1 MREKATIIAEA
12 KEYIKAKNLEFQNSD
27 YYIDEKIALKA
38 ITFISL
44 LRHTGGKLAGSPFA
58 LLPFQIK
65 FITDIIGTYDRRT
78 AQRRYKTA
86 VLFIPRKNGK
96 TELIAALLNYFLFVD
111 SEKGKEIYCAANE
124 TDQARIIF
132 NAATTMIAQ
141 NSTLSKNCEIYKSTR
156 SVVAK
161 SEFQNFIKVLTA
173 NAQTKDGLKP
183 YVFVYDELHAA
194 KDGELWR
201 VLDEGTINRTNPLSI
216 IISTAGYNLAG
227 EMKRKYDYA
236 KQVEQGIIKDDSFY
250 SMIFEADSAKW
261 QDESE
266 WVRAN
271 PALGYGVQLE
281 NLRTKYTQT
290 IGNAENEM
298 SFKTK
303 HLNIWC
309 NSSKAWIND
318 EIWCAAPSL
327 KELEILEFPRLQK
340 ELEWYGGLD
349 LSSTGDITAYT
360 LIAKFKEHFIVK
372 PFFWLPSDNASRRA
386 RNDRVPYIDWIN
398 KGLITAT
405 DGNVIDYA
413 YLKSDIERINSEFNI
428 KATAYDRWNSAGII
442 TELANEGLENF
453 TPFGQGFGAMSQ
465 PAKEIYAL
473 AMKKQLVHGG
483 NPVLRWMISNVEI
496 LTDPAGNIKLAKN
509 KSREKIDGVVALV
522 MAYGVY
528 SMLGVRETSSPSVR
542 ILEF

>member
-1 MREKATIIAEA
+1 MFNIMIPASELIINADGSVFHLHLRPEQLADKIVMCGDPGRVDMIASFFDTKECEVSSREFHTITGTYKGKRITALSHG
-12 KEYIKAKNLEFQNSD
+12 IGPDN
-27 YYIDEKIALKA
+27 IDIVVTELDALK
-38 ITFISL
+38 
-44 LRHTGGKLAGSPFA
+44 
-58 LLPFQIK
+58 
-65 FITDIIGTYDRRT
+65 
-78 AQRRYKTA
+78 
-86 VLFIPRKNGK
+86 N
-96 TELIAALLNYFLFVD
+96 VD
-111 SEKGKEIYCAANE
+111 
-124 TDQARIIF
+124 F
-132 NAATTMIAQ
+132 
-141 NSTLSKNCEIYKSTR
+141 
-156 SVVAK
+156 
-161 SEFQNFIKVLTA
+161 
-173 NAQTKDGLKP
+173 
-183 YVFVYDELHAA
+183 
-194 KDGELWR
+194 
-201 VLDEGTINRTNPLSI
+201 
-216 IISTAGYNLAG
+216 
-227 EMKRKYDYA
+227 
-236 KQVEQGIIKDDSFY
+236 
-250 SMIFEADSAKW
+250 AKW

-266 WVRAN
+266 WIKAN

-309 NSSKAWIND
+309 NSSKAWISD
-318 EIWCAAPSL
+318 EIWTQAPSL
-327 KELEILEFPRLQK
+327 KELGILEFSTIQRD
-340 ELEWYGGLD
+340 LEWYGGLD
-349 LSSTGDITAYT
+349 LSSTSDITAYT
-360 LIAKFKEHFIVK
+360 LIAKMDEHFIIK
-372 PFFWLPSDNASRRA
+372 PFFWLPSDNAKRRA

-405 DGNVIDYA
+405 EGNVVDYA

-442 TELANEGLENF
+442 TELTNEGLGNL
-453 TPFGQGFGAMSQ
+453 TPFGQGYGSMSQ
-465 PAKEIYAL
+465 PTKEIYAL
-473 AMKKQLVHGG
+473 AMKKLLVHDN